1 MKSFKFPTS
10 GRTLTSFNLSH
21 MDFLD
26 DPAAIHGNRLI
37 ISRST
42 KDASSNEYIDP
53 EIWSNNHLKS
63 IHSFCL
69 ILLAITLA
77 DIISSCACIVLLSE
91 ASSSS
96 HVEFNIARQRRPLAS
111 EPSIFPCL
119 TASNH
124 EILHFHHTDDT
135 LIHPNLSHIDFLDD
149 PAAIHG
155 CTMIISCAT

>member
-1 MKSFKFPTS
+1 MKSTIFHQADS
-10 GRTLTSFNLSH
+10 TLNAFNLSH

-26 DPAAIHGNRLI
+26 DPAAIHGSSLI
-37 ISRST
+37 ISCTT

-53 EIWSNNHLKS
+53 EIWSNNHLKR
-63 IHSFCL
+63 IYSFTL

-77 DIISSCACIVLLSE
+77 NIISSCACIVLLSE

-111 EPSIFPCL
+111 ETSMLPYL

-124 EILHFHHTDDT
+124 EIHHFHHLTRPWSI
-135 LIHPNLSHIDFLDD
+135 LIFLIWIFWMTPLQSTEADW
-149 PAAIHG
+149 
-155 CTMIISCAT
+155 